1 MVVPGCGDAPGPT
14 RTAEPA
20 APRAR
25 SEAEAPALPDCW
37 EGEVHVEERLHPGPP
52 EPGCEPAGEIV
63 WKGTA
68 LVRVRRGDRESRG
81 WLIPHSP
88 LHYERID
95 YEITQTGFEQRCI
108 RPDPAPGLSGRSSR
122 EVRRIVQDASH
133 RGVLEG
139 ARRRRPRASSTTA
152 RHHPSRRAAGRCPSR
167 FPRPTRSCPAST
179 SSASPRH
186 AGTSRPRASASTA
199 APGSPHRTW
208 CGAPSAIRCS
218 DSSSPAARAP
228 TTPAGAPTRDA
239 RSTPRAPCPAG
250 RSARSPRRA
259 GSARS
264 SPHAGTCVRWRAR
277 PRRGTVGGR
286 MRSGRSTTWTWD
298 VDHWPT
304 WPACGTSSGT
314 ACLRGTARE
323 ATPTRSR
330 SAPARRPRS
339 GRSAVPAA

>member
-139 ARRRRPRASSTTA
+139 GAEETPAGLLHHRAPPPVSPSGRPLPEPIPSPDKVVPGQYELRLPAPC
-152 RHHPSRRAAGRCPSR
+152 RHFEAPGVRIDGGSR
-167 FPRPTRSCPAST
+167 FPAPHLVRCSFGNPLLGLLQPGRTRADDARGCADARRTLDAEGAMSGRTECAVAPPGGERSELAARWDLRPVACP
-179 SSASPRH
+179 P
-186 AGTSRPRASASTA
+186 PDA
-199 APGSPHRTW
+199 AP
-208 CGAPSAIRCS
+208 
-218 DSSSPAARAP
+218 
-228 TTPAGAPTRDA
+228 
-239 RSTPRAPCPAG
+239 
-250 RSARSPRRA
+250 
-259 GSARS
+259 
-264 SPHAGTCVRWRAR
+264 
-277 PRRGTVGGR
+277 
-286 MRSGRSTTWTWD
+286 
-298 VDHWPT
+298 
-304 WPACGTSSGT
+304 
-314 ACLRGTARE
+314 
-323 ATPTRSR
+323 
-330 SAPARRPRS
+330 
-339 GRSAVPAA
+339 